1 MKAVIAIDSFKGS
14 MDSIEAGE
22 AAEKGIRRVFTDAEA
37 IVYPLADGGEGT
49 VQALAKGLGGK
60 LEKVKVTGPLGEP
73 VICEYGIVEEKT
85 AIIEMAGAA
94 GITLVQPKLRNP
106 LNTTTYGV
114 GEVIKDAIRKGCRHF
129 IIGIGGSATN
139 DGGIGMLQALGAEF
153 LDEGGK
159 QVPFGAHGVEK
170 LAAINCENMLPELKD
185 CDFRIACDVDN
196 PLCGEN
202 GCSHIFG
209 PQKGATPEMAEQMD
223 QWMEKYA
230 EITAEYFQNAGN
242 DELEPERKEN
252 AAEKE
257 LQDNPDLMKAKVRFK
272 GKNLSVEADWN
283 PAGTGTN
290 YNSDYPG
297 CGAAGGLGFAFR
309 AFLHGRLEPGI
320 NIVLEEIGIESA
332 IKAADIVITGEGCLD
347 GQTVRGKAPI
357 GIARLAKKYGKP
369 VIAFSGAVTEDAA
382 ACNPAGIDAFFPI
395 LRQITTLEAAMSP
408 TTAQRNMTATVEQ
421 VFRLLKT
428 FMLNVKPENFSNK

>member
-22 AAEKGIRRVFTDAEA
+22 AAEKGIRRVFTDAET

-49 VQALAKGLGGK
+49 VQALAKGLGGR

-94 GITLVQPKLRNP
+94 GITLVPPELRNP

-332 IKAADIVITGEGCLD
+332 INAADIVITGEGRLD

>member
-14 MDSIEAGE
+14 MDSIEAGK
-22 AAEKGIRRVFTDAEA
+22 AAEEGIRRVFADAET

-49 VQALAKGLGGK
+49 VQALAKGLGGR
-60 LEKVKVTGPLGEP
+60 LEKVIVTGPLGKP
-73 VICEYGIVEEKT
+73 VICEYGIVEAKT

-94 GITLVQPKLRNP
+94 GITLVLPELRNP

-114 GEVIKDAIRKGCRHF
+114 GEVIKDAIGKGCRHF

-170 LAAINCENMLPELKD
+170 LVAINCEHMLPELKD

-230 EITAEYFQNAGN
+230 EITAKYFQDAGN
-242 DELEPERKEN
+242 NGLELERKEN

-272 GKNLSVEADWN
+272 GKNLSADAGWN
-283 PAGTGTN
+283 LADTGTN
-290 YNSDYPG
+290 YSSDYPG

-309 AFLHGRLEPGI
+309 AFLHGKLEPGI

-332 IKAADIVITGEGCLD
+332 IKAADIVLIGEGRLD
-347 GQTVRGKAPI
+347 GQTIRGKAPI

-369 VIAFSGAVTEDAA
+369 VVAFSGAVTEDAA
-382 ACNPAGIDAFFPI
+382 ACNHAGIDAFFPI

-408 TTAQRNMTATVEQ
+408 ATAQRNMTATVEQ
-421 VFRLLKT
+421 VFRLLK
-428 FMLNVKPENFSNK
+428 MLLVYDNTTNK